1 MPRGA
6 KPGQG
11 RGGRPPGSKNR
22 KTLLKQ
28 ASLAAAAA
36 DPNISPKDF
45 LLAVMRD
52 PGAPIELRLQAARI
66 AAPLVQ
72 PKPDTADAAAAPA
85 DPTPANC
92 IDVITAKTLRDDR
105 SRRRELEMKWWDR
118 TLTAAEDKEAAEIT
132 ERIAACEAALQCPP
146 GYNEAQRE
154 KDRRRLV
161 EIEGK
166 RQFNRKHMNGVGLS
180 ETDDAEEALILA
192 RTIAFNRTRERR
204 PGPSLNKA
212 VRNFERKRRE
222 EEARKKGQP
231 CPWPSW
237 LDRSDD

>member
-28 ASLAAAAA
+28 ASLAAAA

-72 PKPDTADAAAAPA
+72 PKPDTADAAAA
-85 DPTPANC
+85 
-92 IDVITAKTLRDDR
+92 
-105 SRRRELEMKWWDR
+105 RRRIPR
-118 TLTAAEDKEAAEIT
+118 SPTASTSSPQRLCATTVLGGGSWRRSGGT
-132 ERIAACEAALQCPP
+132 EPLPLP
-146 GYNEAQRE
+146 
-154 KDRRRLV
+154 KTRRRPRSPSGLRPARPRFSARR
-161 EIEGK
+161 GTMK
-166 RQFNRKHMNGVGLS
+166 RSAK
-180 ETDDAEEALILA
+180 
-192 RTIAFNRTRERR
+192 RT
-204 PGPSLNKA
+204 G
-212 VRNFERKRRE
+212 
-222 EEARKKGQP
+222 GG
-231 CPWPSW
+231 SW
-237 LDRSDD
+237 KSRASANSIVST